1 MTTDVID
8 EHRFSSQCSLYEPNN
23 HRLSKETKHYAT
35 AASTKTLFEAS
46 STPRINHVTR
56 LKQSISPNITANP
69 TNVNNIQ
76 NRHSASND
84 LLSLIRS
91 VAMKPF
97 KTSSTVNTV
106 TEGQTTI
113 NAVGGNHV
121 HDKPPVS
128 LLKYRPL
135 SDSVSDRTSYSQSN
149 RETGNFLKRMG
160 WPVNSTTDEARVK
173 WKLAM
178 KFLIPMKFDVDRAIN
193 LYRAHETIRK
203 TENLDRIWINNPNLI
218 REIQSNKFF
227 SLRQLPNQPLNV
239 YFTAAQVSNGSST
252 NSLSQQERELIS
264 LQALI
269 CQLDVATES
278 VEIQNSGLNFIYD
291 MQSCSASQFDMNLS
305 KKILRLVQGNYPAMV
320 KTIFIVSAPK
330 WFKIAYKVTMHSAD
344 QMRDVLITHYGYS
357 LNDLPTSLGGS
368 FDAII
373 DGDNRYQTC
382 LSTIMDSQSICHS
395 YYSLD
400 YQPVTAKPT
409 SNILFF
415 NTDHYHHNQNQDA
428 TSSQTPTASVV
439 SSPSKSLVAIV
450 QLRRNHDLSA
460 SSSQI
465 RGRKRESSSS
475 TDSEKRRRSN
485 ESLIEEEPPKMRS
498 LIYIPQEISSN
509 QSQHEQASVSNED
522 AFSSSIGQ
530 HENADY
536 SARINTMIENAIH
549 EPNILRRDIKPAFNS
564 PYKPL
569 NSVEFLTKTQSEIR
583 QEFRKLSNPSA
594 KDTHAAKDERNL
606 DKSRYRDVLPGEAT
620 RVKLQPDDDGDRN
633 DFINANYVSGYHDQE
648 KAYIFTQ
655 GPLQTTLK
663 DFWRMIWQENISIVV
678 MTTNVRE
685 SGTVKCYPYWPDQ
698 TKDVINAGLY
708 QVQNEKS
715 DKYDSFVITTLVLRK
730 KNHPNERIIYHAH
743 YRKWPD
749 HGIPSNTKD
758 ALLFLDKV
766 EDYRQITATK
776 APILLH
782 CSAGIG
788 RTGTFCA
795 IDIEIKR
802 YLEKKIID
810 IPSTVYKMRTERA
823 GSVQTED
830 QYLFAYLALMDY
842 IKQYQAAQERI
853 TGSIK
858 SSDTELIDQTGRTK
872 VKDDI
877 GSNELDDHKQ
887 KITRSKNNRKK
898 FNDLEQI
905 NTLPTTSSDRTTNLR
920 ESTSYRGKTLSDS
933 CVAAVQ
939 YFTPTA
945 AVMQNESSRQ
955 RSVTENI
962 SSSTPT
968 TTGNVYHK
976 KIRK

>member
-1 MTTDVID
+1 MNNYP
-8 EHRFSSQCSLYEPNN
+8 SQKL
-23 HRLSKETKHYAT
+23 
-35 AASTKTLFEAS
+35 S
-46 STPRINHVTR
+46 STYAYPVSRQYS
-56 LKQSISPNITANP
+56 LPPNYYSYTEYP
-69 TNVNNIQ
+69 P
-76 NRHSASND
+76 SSS
-84 LLSLIRS
+84 LLSP
-91 VAMKPF
+91 M
-97 KTSSTVNTV
+97 
-106 TEGQTTI
+106 
-113 NAVGGNHV
+113 
-121 HDKPPVS
+121 
-128 LLKYRPL
+128 
-135 SDSVSDRTSYSQSN
+135 SY
-149 RETGNFLKRMG
+149 
-160 WPVNSTTDEARVK
+160 
-173 WKLAM
+173 
-178 KFLIPMKFDVDRAIN
+178 
-193 LYRAHETIRK
+193 
-203 TENLDRIWINNPNLI
+203 
-218 REIQSNKFF
+218 
-227 SLRQLPNQPLNV
+227 
-239 YFTAAQVSNGSST
+239 
-252 NSLSQQERELIS
+252 IS
-264 LQALI
+264 LAH
-269 CQLDVATES
+269 D
-278 VEIQNSGLNFIYD
+278 
-291 MQSCSASQFDMNLS
+291 
-305 KKILRLVQGNYPAMV
+305 
-320 KTIFIVSAPK
+320 
-330 WFKIAYKVTMHSAD
+330 
-344 QMRDVLITHYGYS
+344 
-357 LNDLPTSLGGS
+357 
-368 FDAII
+368 
-373 DGDNRYQTC
+373 RY
-382 LSTIMDSQSICHS
+382 
-395 YYSLD
+395 
-400 YQPVTAKPT
+400 
-409 SNILFF
+409 
-415 NTDHYHHNQNQDA
+415 
-428 TSSQTPTASVV
+428 
-439 SSPSKSLVAIV
+439 
-450 QLRRNHDLSA
+450 
-460 SSSQI
+460 SSSFKYYNDDNTYLPEYH
-465 RGRKRESSSS
+465 RSSRHARPSDHWQYANNQ
-475 TDSEKRRRSN
+475 TLNRARN
-485 ESLIEEEPPKMRS
+485 
-498 LIYIPQEISSN
+498 ISS

-530 HENADY
+530 QENADY

-872 VKDDI
+872 LKDDI